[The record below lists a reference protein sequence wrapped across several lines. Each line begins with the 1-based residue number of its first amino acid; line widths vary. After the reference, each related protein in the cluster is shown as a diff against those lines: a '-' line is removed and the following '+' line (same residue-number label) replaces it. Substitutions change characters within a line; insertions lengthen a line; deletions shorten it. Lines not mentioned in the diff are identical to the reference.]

1 MGRRAAPAAPTTT
14 VTYTGDNNVTYNKTC
29 EPNRSD
35 VSVQSIEPVYLP
47 EVRHITDTMGSIP
60 ILTSTTQRARPE

>member
-1 MGRRAAPAAPTTT
+1 

-35 VSVQSIEPVYLP
+35 ISIQSIEPVYLP
-47 EVRHITDTMGSIP
+47 EVRHTTDLGEYTYPYEYYAAGPSRV
-60 ILTSTTQRARPE
+60 TR